1 MLTASL
7 SSSDPAPSL
16 SLNLFSTL
24 YIYIFSFLPLFSV
37 HGDMTLSIMWSG
49 VVVGLVLSAVPS
61 IAVPTCQSAFFSDWV
76 PREGVQVIGAYV
88 SAT

>member
-1 MLTASL
+1 
-7 SSSDPAPSL
+7 
-16 SLNLFSTL
+16 
-24 YIYIFSFLPLFSV
+24 
-37 HGDMTLSIMWSG
+37 MTLSIMWSG